1 MPAARAVGRCALEVV
16 RLLLRR
22 RLRLPRRWVG
32 SNVRF
37 ADGSSSWIYRETV
50 VEGREA
56 REPCTLIVRFRLR
69 GVRGIGHILFRAES
83 LLNTPMF
90 AGFPGFVAK
99 WWLAA
104 DEHGVYR
111 GLYEWDGAARAEHYA
126 RALWW
131 ILAMVSV
138 PGSIGYTVLV
148 GRHRDDLVPRPRRHG
163 RQAARGGSRSRW
175 PDVPADVLVV
185 HSEAENPGL
194 PDLTSPAG
202 RSTMTRG
209 VPGSLVGGDSVLPAT
224 RRLARWPPT
233 RPDPAHWPPDGCPGR
248 PDLGGERG
256 GAGDRLLAAARGP
269 PRHGRG
275 AVTAAAQDRWA
286 RGRPVHP
293 RHGHHRA
300 DGACSRRSRTR
311 PRASSA

>member
-1 MPAARAVGRCALEVV
+1 MGRCALEVV

-56 REPCTLIVRFRLR
+56 REPCTLIVRFQLR

-138 PGSIGYTVLV
+138 PGSIGYTVLE
-148 GRHRDDLVPRPRRHG
+148 GRHRDDLVP
-163 RQAARGGSRSRW
+163 
-175 PDVPADVLVV
+175 PA
-185 HSEAENPGL
+185 
-194 PDLTSPAG
+194 SPA
-202 RSTMTRG
+202 RSA
-209 VPGSLVGGDSVLPAT
+209 GGPWWQPV
-224 RRLARWPPT
+224 
-233 RPDPAHWPPDGCPGR
+233 
-248 PDLGGERG
+248 
-256 GAGDRLLAAARGP
+256 
-269 PRHGRG
+269 
-275 AVTAAAQDRWA
+275 AVA
-286 RGRPVHP
+286 
-293 RHGHHRA
+293 
-300 DGACSRRSRTR
+300 
-311 PRASSA
+311 